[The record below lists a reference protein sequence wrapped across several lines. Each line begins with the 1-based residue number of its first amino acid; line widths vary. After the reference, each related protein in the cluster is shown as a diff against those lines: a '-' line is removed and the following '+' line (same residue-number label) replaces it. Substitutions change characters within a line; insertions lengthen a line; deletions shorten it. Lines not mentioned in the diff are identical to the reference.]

1 MKTKKRHINIPIFI
15 PHLGCPNACVFCDQR
30 LISGRGAFDP
40 ENIRAEIDTAL
51 STVPPDAQT
60 EIAFF
65 GGSFT
70 GIDSELMISLLDT
83 AKEYVDGGRVES
95 IRLSTR
101 PDYIN
106 SEILAVLKKY
116 PVGVIELGIQ
126 SMDDHVLAASK
137 RGHTAADTEKACRQ
151 IIGQGFDFVGQM
163 MIGLP
168 GADGASE
175 RATAEAICRL
185 GAAAARIY
193 PTVVFRSTEL
203 AKMVEDGQYIPLD
216 KDRAVAR
223 TRDVLAVF
231 VAHGIPVIRVGLSAS
246 ENLASDMAIATGTA
260 HAAIGELVMGELYY
274 DIISGEL
281 ARHKDLGPSVQIL
294 VPRGEVSKAVGQKK
308 INRTRLMAEFGL
320 REIVFREEESLR
332 PYEVILKD
340 KSFKQL

>member
-1 MKTKKRHINIPIFI
+1 MKTTKRHINIPIFI

-30 LISGRGAFDP
+30 IISGRSTFDP
-40 ENIRAEIDTAL
+40 ANIRAEIDTAL
-51 STVPPDAQT
+51 STISPGAQT

-70 GIDSELMISLLDT
+70 GIDRELMITLLDT
-83 AKEYVDGGRVES
+83 AKEYVDAGKVES

-106 SEILAVLKKY
+106 SEILAILKEY

-126 SMDDHVLAASK
+126 SMDDRVLAASK

-151 IIGQGFDFVGQM
+151 ISGQGFDFVGQM
-163 MIGLP
+163 MVGLP

-175 RATAEAICRL
+175 IATAEAICRL
-185 GAAAARIY
+185 GAAAARVY

-216 KDRAVAR
+216 ADTAVER

-231 VAHGIPVIRVGLSAS
+231 VAHELPVIRVGLSAS
-246 ENLASDMAIATGTA
+246 ENLSSDMAITTGAA
-260 HAAIGELVMGELYY
+260 HAAIGELAMGALYY
-274 DIISGEL
+274 DIIAREL
-281 ARHKDLGPSVQIL
+281 KRHKDLGSSVLIL
-294 VPRGEVSKAVGQKK
+294 VPRGEISKAVGQKK

-320 REIVFREEESLR
+320 REIIFREETSQR

-340 KSFKQL
+340 KSFKR